1 MTKTAAAEAVTTH
14 WTAYT
19 ALICDSLKQLTLEQ
33 QNIMNALGVSTTKNT
48 GWAVPTVATV
58 PNQNRQPRTSG
69 SRVLF
74 VSNLVVVS
82 FSTINSSYAPTSSC
96 RQFCGSF
103 LCFGRTP
110 VL

>member
-48 GWAVPTVATV
+48 TQFTGNQLVSAAV
-58 PNQNRQPRTSG
+58 G
-69 SRVLF
+69 CGCGLGILVL
-74 VSNLVVVS
+74 L
-82 FSTINSSYAPTSSC
+82 TII
-96 RQFCGSF
+96 
-103 LCFGRTP
+103 TP
-110 VL
+110 L